1 VNEELEQSSFVRI
14 IEHELREM
22 FNLTNVH
29 HLFRSEV
36 GKENPRER
44 RGVLYRSQ
52 NRRPEAR
59 PKVGYRGSQLA
70 STFLASSEDRYT
82 NWENSY
88 VCPSLSGRIP
98 EHVSHNFVRA
108 RGRDICT
115 DYASALSNLEC
126 RRLSSSLGA
135 R

>member
-22 FNLTNVH
+22 FNFTNVH

-36 GKENPRER
+36 GKERALR
-44 RGVLYRSQ
+44 RIVPQ
-52 NRRPEAR
+52 PNCRPEVR
-59 PKVGYRGSQLA
+59 PKVGYRGRQLA
-70 STFLASSEDRYT
+70 STFLASSEDRYA